1 MLPKVLHSYYFRAIY
16 FIYKPNFNYPVKK
29 VYAFAL
35 LIFICYNASAQKYVP
50 HIKEG
55 TILNYNVK
63 ARATGQP
70 AGISLTIIS
79 LAPPVKIKWAIP
91 FVGTGFF
98 EMSAK
103 SIQSATKTLA
113 EEPAPDEVT
122 TMKDDETLLLLSKD
136 TYNSMINNKSF
147 QLNGYTFNVQ
157 TDTAAFQINKKD
169 ADVFYA
175 VSTKGNRRIWVLND
189 PDFPL
194 ICRSKRVTDLIDFEL
209 TAITE

>member
-1 MLPKVLHSYYFRAIY
+1 M
-16 FIYKPNFNYPVKK
+16 PVKK
-29 VYAFAL
+29 IYSIILLAL
-35 LIFICYNASAQKYVP
+35 ICYTASAQKYVP

-55 TILNYNVK
+55 TVMNYN
-63 ARATGQP
+63 AHSRATGQP
-70 AGISLTIIS
+70 AGITLTIIS
-79 LAPPVKIKWAIP
+79 LTPPVKIKWEIP

-113 EEPAPDEVT
+113 EEPVPDETT
-122 TMKDDETLLLLSKD
+122 TMKDNEALLILSKD
-136 TYNSMINNKSF
+136 TYNSMVTNKSF

-157 TDTAAFQINKKD
+157 TDTAAFKINKQD

-175 VSTKGNRRIWVLND
+175 VSTKGNRKIWVLNN

-194 ICRSKRVTDLIDFEL
+194 ICKSVKVTDYIDFEV
-209 TAITE
+209 TAIKE

>member
-1 MLPKVLHSYYFRAIY
+1 M
-16 FIYKPNFNYPVKK
+16 KK
-29 VYAFAL
+29 FYSMIL
-35 LIFICYNASAQKYVP
+35 LTLIGYTASAQKYVP

-55 TILNYNVK
+55 TVMNYNVHS
-63 ARATGQP
+63 RSTGQP

-79 LAPPVKIKWAIP
+79 LTPPVKIKWDIP

-113 EEPAPDEVT
+113 EEPAPDETT
-122 TMKDDETLLLLSKD
+122 TMKDDEALLILSKD
-136 TYNSMINNKSF
+136 TYNSMVTNKSF

-157 TDTAAFQINKKD
+157 TDTAAFKINKQD

-175 VSTKGNRRIWVLND
+175 VSTKGNRKIWVLNN

-194 ICRSKRVTDLIDFEL
+194 ICKSVKVTDYIDFEI
-209 TAITE
+209 TAIKE

>member
-1 MLPKVLHSYYFRAIY
+1 MPQI
-16 FIYKPNFNYPVKK
+16 KK
-29 VYAFAL
+29 
-35 LIFICYNASAQKYVP
+35 
-50 HIKEG
+50 G
-55 TILNYNVK
+55 TVMNYNVK

-70 AGISLTIIS
+70 AGIALTIIS
-79 LAPPVKIKWAIP
+79 LTPTVKIKWDIP
-91 FVGTGFF
+91 FVGNGFF

-103 SIQSATKTLA
+103 SMQSATKTLA

-122 TMKDDETLLLLSKD
+122 TMKDNETLLVLSKD
-136 TYNSMINNKSF
+136 TYNSLVTNKTF

-157 TDTAAFQINKKD
+157 PDTAAFKINNKE

-194 ICRSKRVTDLIDFEL
+194 ICRARKVTNLIDFEL
-209 TAITE
+209 AGITE